1 MNSALSF
8 LLTILGVLVAAGLLF
23 WLGFR
28 VKPRVKRPWV
38 EAAEDA
44 AQPDLPA
51 GLPEPWQRYLNECG
65 LKTVP
70 YSLVGWGR
78 GKIVANKNLKTGPLW
93 TPLRWHLMAQPE
105 VGFVSKT
112 EITWFGYPLLRGGD
126 ELLPNRARFSMGGN
140 VLENENIRR
149 SEETMFWLYQI
160 WMAPALL
167 AADTRVRWETVD
179 GQTVK
184 MFAPVGAEDG
194 VFTLRFD
201 PTTGGLVRVETLRA
215 ASRDGANLPFSVRF
229 SGTCEISGVG
239 TLPEEMGAAWEDEEY
254 TVYNLSGVRYDG
266 EVGEEV
272 RQGLNDGSILAK
284 ASPDANE
291 EEEEE
296 TEEQEATESEEE
308 ADETGV
314 TESAEK

>member
-1 MNSALSF
+1 MNDALPF
-8 LLTILGVLVAAGLLF
+8 ILTILGVLAAAGLLF

-28 VKPRVKRPWV
+28 VKPRAKRPWA

-44 AQPDLPA
+44 VQPALPA
-51 GLPEPWQRYLNECG
+51 GLPEPMQHYLNECG

-70 YSLVGWGR
+70 YSLIGWGR
-78 GKIVANKNLKTGPLW
+78 GKIVANRNLKTGPLW
-93 TPLRWHLMAQPE
+93 TPLRWHLIAQPG

-167 AADTRVRWETVD
+167 AADVRVRWEMVD
-179 GQTVK
+179 EQTVK
-184 MFAPVGAEDG
+184 MFAPVGGEDS

-201 PTTGGLVRVETLRA
+201 PTTGRLVRVETLRA
-215 ASRDGANLPFSVRF
+215 ASRDGSNLPFSVRF
-229 SGTCEISGVG
+229 SGEYSIDGVG

-266 EVGEEV
+266 EVKEDV
-272 RQGLNDGSILAK
+272 LQGLNDGSILAK
-284 ASPDANE
+284 APPETDEEEKEEAGEEEANE
-291 EEEEE
+291 TEE
-296 TEEQEATESEEE
+296 TENAES
-308 ADETGV
+308 
-314 TESAEK
+314 